1 MATERLRLSNRSVVI
16 AVMLLAATL
25 VVLRVLAAS
34 GRIIGWVLVAAG
46 VAGLVYPAV
55 DRLGR
60 KIPRGLA
67 VLVVAFAGLA
77 GVGLV
82 TYGIVEDVTQELKT
96 LQQAAPEKAEEI
108 ERSERF
114 GETARSIHLA
124 ERTERFVEEVP
135 DRLRG
140 GTPAEAIR
148 SAATRGLAFLAVF
161 VLTLF
166 FVLHGPR
173 IAAAAAHQIH
183 DDDRRATARRLARA
197 AYDRGFGYAR
207 GSIAMAVATGIFGY
221 LVARLAE
228 VPGPAPLAVWLALW
242 DMVPLLGA
250 LIGALPITALAT
262 VDEPV
267 RGLVVGAAFVAW
279 QLAEYLLLQR
289 PLERSTVRVG
299 PFVTVAAGM
308 LGLELYGISGA
319 LLAVLVATLVMAALV
334 ELASADDA
342 G

>member
-1 MATERLRLSNRSVVI
+1 MATERLRLTNRSVVV
-16 AVMLLAATL
+16 AVVLLAATL

-34 GRIIGWVLVAAG
+34 GRIIGWVLVAASL
-46 VAGLVYPAV
+46 AGLVYPAV
-55 DRLGR
+55 DGLGR

-67 VLVVAFAGLA
+67 VLAVAFSALA

-82 TYGIVEDVTQELKT
+82 TYGIVEDVTQQLET
-96 LQQAAPEKAEEI
+96 LQEAAPARAQEI

-114 GETARSIHLA
+114 GETARSIDLA

-173 IAAAAAHQIH
+173 IATAAAHQIH
-183 DDDRRATARRLARA
+183 DDDRRALARRLARA

-207 GSIAMAVATGIFGY
+207 GSIAMGVAAGVFGY

-250 LIGALPITALAT
+250 LIGALPIVVLA
-262 VDEPV
+262 VVGEPV
-267 RGLVVGAAFVAW
+267 RGLVVGVAFVAW
-279 QLAEYLLLQR
+279 QLAEYLVLQR

-319 LLAVLVATLVMAALV
+319 LLAVLVAALAMAALV
-334 ELASADDA
+334 ELADDA